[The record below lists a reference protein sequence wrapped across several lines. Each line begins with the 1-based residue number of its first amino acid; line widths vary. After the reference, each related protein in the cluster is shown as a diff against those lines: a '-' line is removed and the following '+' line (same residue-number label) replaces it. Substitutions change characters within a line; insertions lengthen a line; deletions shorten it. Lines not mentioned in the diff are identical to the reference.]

1 MPGQFAE
8 GEAVEVSGIQF
19 PTLEKGLSAKKFNNE
34 VFSNIPVEVTVEL
47 GRTKI
52 SLKDLYELSEGS
64 IIELER
70 LAGEPLDLVVNGQ
83 TVAQGEVVA
92 IDENYGLRITHIVAR

>member
-1 MPGQFAE
+1 MPSQFSEDAS
-8 GEAVEVSGIQF
+8 VEVSGIQF
-19 PTLEKGLSAKKFNNE
+19 PSLEKGLAAKKFSSD
-34 VFSNIPVEVTVEL
+34 VFTNIPVEVTVEL

-83 TVAQGEVVA
+83 IVAQGEVVA